1 MSSGSNAAATFAAAA
16 AGTSKAAIGAQIV
29 TKTLDTL
36 NRTAPS
42 KGKGKYSCGGGDM
55 AASYDFNK
63 SVLSAVYSAKGAI
76 ASIKS

>member
-1 MSSGSNAAATFAAAA
+1 MSSNATAALAVAAAS
-16 AGTSKAAIGAQIV
+16 TSKAVIGGQIV

-42 KGKGKYSCGGGDM
+42 KGKGKYSSGGGDM

-63 SVLSAVYSAKGAI
+63 SVLSSVYSAKGAI
-76 ASIKS
+76 ASMKG

>member
-1 MSSGSNAAATFAAAA
+1 MSTANAALATAAAN
-16 AGTSKAAIGAQIV
+16 TMKQTIGAQVV

-42 KGKGKYSCGGGDM
+42 KGKGKYSSGGDM

-63 SVLSAVYSAKGAI
+63 SVLSAVYSPTGAI
-76 ASIKS
+76 ANMKT

>member
-1 MSSGSNAAATFAAAA
+1 MSNSNTAAMVTAAANT
-16 AGTSKAAIGAQIV
+16 TKATIGAQIV

-42 KGKGKYSCGGGDM
+42 KGKGKYSAGGDM

-63 SVLSAVYSAKGAI
+63 SVLSSVYGAKGAI
-76 ASIKS
+76 ASMKG